1 MFIFFLILR
10 TGLSYLPNIPKSYRM
25 ENKIWI
31 LIADDED
38 DIRRIVREALTSRI
52 GRNVRIVEA
61 KDGSDAASKLQLQA
75 FDCIITDL
83 KMPRKDGGQFIKSV
97 KDSQFNA
104 KTPIIVLTG
113 FPDESIT
120 NDFVHITML
129 EKPIRAKVLVE
140 EVEKQLK
147 LGRTDQRVAAH
158 LLNDFLSSVQDFLA
172 QSISQTPTI
181 DAPKMKTPK
190 SNLFGEVICSMVIQQ
205 GKTLGRFALGFDR
218 PLLMEIGNRLLAEKM
233 KEGNLDECKIAK
245 VLGQM
250 LFNSSFKSQDA
261 EAPSLAEIFAFQQEN
276 HGNYKK
282 LIQTKGIVVEIH
294 TEFGTAFAQALSGDE
309 VILNK
314 AS

>member
-1 MFIFFLILR
+1 
-10 TGLSYLPNIPKSYRM
+10 M

-52 GRNVRIVEA
+52 GSNVRIVEA
-61 KDGSDAASKLQLQA
+61 KDGSDAANKLQLQA
-75 FDCIITDL
+75 FDCIVTDL
-83 KMPRKDGGQFIKSV
+83 KMPRKDGGQFINSV
-97 KDSQFNA
+97 KESQFNA

-113 FPDESIT
+113 FPDDSIT

-158 LLNDFLSSVQDFLA
+158 LLNDFLSSVQDFLS
-172 QSISQTPTI
+172 QSLSQTPTI

-190 SNLFGEVICSMVIQQ
+190 THLSGDTVCSMVIQQ
-205 GKTLGRFALGFDR
+205 GKTLGRFAIGFETA
-218 PLLMEIGNRLLAEKM
+218 LLMEIGNRLLAEKM
-233 KEGNLDECKIAK
+233 KEGNIDETKIAK

-250 LFNSSFKSQDA
+250 LFNSSIKNA
-261 EAPSLAEIFAFQQEN
+261 EGEAPSLAEIFAFKQET
-276 HGNYKK
+276 HANYKK
-282 LIQTKGIVVEIH
+282 LVNTKGIVVEIH
-294 TEFGTAFAQALSGDE
+294 TEFGTAYAQALSGDDI
-309 VILNK
+309 ILGK